1 MSDGRE
7 LTTADVAE
15 RLGVSAIT
23 ARWWCR
29 RGMFPNAREQ
39 QTPRGPV
46 WVIPESDLEGFT
58 PPKRTGR
65 PSKPKDES
73 ETKPKRAR
81 KARSKAP

>member
-29 RGMFPNAREQ
+29 RGLFPNAREQ
-39 QTPRGPV
+39 QTARGPV
-46 WVIPESDLEGFT
+46 WAIPESDLEGFT

-65 PSKPKDES
+65 PPKPKAEG
-73 ETKPKRAR
+73 EAKPKRAAKKGGQR
-81 KARSKAP
+81 

>member
-1 MSDGRE
+1 MSGRE

-29 RGMFPNAREQ
+29 RGLFPNAREQ

-46 WVIPESDLEGFT
+46 WVIPEADLEGFA

-65 PSKPKDES
+65 PPKPKAEAAES
-73 ETKPKRAR
+73 KEKGAR
-81 KARSKAP
+81 KSRKQT